1 MGGRPRVPLGPRPR
15 VRAAD
20 PEARRRVPPQ
30 TAIDR
35 RAAMTG
41 ANEEIV
47 EIVEIE
53 ATDRSAPLARR

>member
-1 MGGRPRVPLGPRPR
+1 MPLGPRPR
-15 VRAAD
+15 VRAVD
-20 PEARRRVPPQ
+20 PEARRRVPPE

-41 ANEEIV
+41 ATEEIV

-53 ATDRSAPLARR
+53 ETDRSAPLVRR